1 MFSRKLLRCGD
12 LSEKD
17 FWLLLIEQVEK
28 DGVMK
33 LYKWSDGGNASPK
46 RTRTGAGADEGA
58 AAEATDVGEA
68 ADESTAAAAD
78 DAISRRMSRG
88 PPPRGPPPRL
98 RWSILRTFLRLR
110 TVKKSMNFYK

>member
-58 AAEATDVGEA
+58 PPKQRTSEKPQTNP
-68 ADESTAAAAD
+68 
-78 DAISRRMSRG
+78 RQ
-88 PPPRGPPPRL
+88 PPPPTQSLDECRVGLHRVGLLRFSDGP
-98 RWSILRTFLRLR
+98 
-110 TVKKSMNFYK
+110 FYGHFCA